1 MSRTPVTQRV
11 ANNGHAIKS
20 FYHEHCIYLPAMLGW
35 FFFSAILSAYNK
47 WLFGKDYLH
56 FPCPLLITTVHFFI
70 QWIFAH
76 AACECFPEKL
86 GTERVAIM
94 TWKEWAKISVPC
106 GLVTALDVGLSN
118 LALVRITLSFYTMI
132 KSSTPVFVLGWAY
145 IFKIERITLP
155 LVGVILII
163 AAGELLTVYGEVDF
177 DRTGFILCLLAS
189 VLSGLR
195 WTLVQTL
202 LQNLN
207 PPLESTIVTMKVLA
221 PSMFSFMLLLSMII
235 ERPWNKL
242 GVESEHEIP
251 DMTILVVLGPL
262 GGCVAVAMI
271 LCEFSLILRAS
282 AIILMIGGVIKELVT
297 ITIGVTFFK
306 DKLNA
311 LNSVG
316 VFIVFCGVAS
326 YKVVFHMQKKQ
337 MQAAAEMSAVPTEDI
352 RDEEDRFEDI
362 FEDEDDEISGS
373 RNGTGCRRII
383 HETQ

>member
-1 MSRTPVTQRV
+1 MSRTPITQLV

-35 FFFSAILSAYNK
+35 FFFSAILSTYNK
-47 WLFGKDYLH
+47 YVFGKDH
-56 FPCPLLITTVHFFI
+56 MNFPCPLLLTSVHFLI
-70 QWIFAH
+70 QWVFAYT
-76 AACECFPEKL
+76 ACYFFPEEL

-94 TWKEWAKISVPC
+94 TWREWAKISIPC

-118 LALVRITLSFYTMI
+118 LSLVRITLTFYTMV

-155 LVGVILII
+155 LIGVILVI
-163 AAGELLTVYGEVDF
+163 ATGELLTVYGEVEF
-177 DRTGFILCLLAS
+177 DRLGFVLCLVAS

-207 PPLESTIVTMKVLA
+207 PPLESTIVTMKMLA
-221 PSMFSFMLLLSMII
+221 PSMFWSMLLLSMIL
-235 ERPWNKL
+235 ERPWNKF
-242 GVESEHEIP
+242 GESKHEIE
-251 DMTILVVLGPL
+251 DMTHLILLGLL
-262 GGCVAVAMI
+262 GGVLAVSMI

-297 ITIGVTFFK
+297 ITIGVTFFQ
-306 DKLNA
+306 DKLNL

-326 YKVVFHMQKKQ
+326 YKVVFHLQKKQ
-337 MQAAAEMSAVPTEDI
+337 LQAAAEMQVVPTEEPH
-352 RDEEDRFEDI
+352 DEENLFK
-362 FEDEDDEISGS
+362 DEDDEMSGS
-373 RNGTGCRRII
+373 RNGTGRRRLI